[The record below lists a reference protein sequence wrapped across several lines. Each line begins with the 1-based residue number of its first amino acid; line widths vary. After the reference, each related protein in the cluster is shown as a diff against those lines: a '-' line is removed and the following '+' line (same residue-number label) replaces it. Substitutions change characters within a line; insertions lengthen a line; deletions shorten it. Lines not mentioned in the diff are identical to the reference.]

1 MELKKIIS
9 ILDYT
14 SLKEKDNE
22 KTVEGF
28 CQKANTVLG
37 PVAAICLYPKF
48 IKYAKNLLQKS
59 KIKIATVINF
69 PHGNENLESIKKQIK
84 KALKDGADE
93 IDLVIPYQE
102 YIQLGKSP
110 QAILLVQEAKKICQQ
125 KCLKVILETGELK
138 KKNLILAASK
148 DAIFAG
154 ANFIKTSTG
163 KTDIGATKEAVEI
176 ILQSIQ
182 TSKNKVGLKIS
193 GGIRNKFQVK
203 EYLTLTEKICGE
215 KFIHP
220 SSFRIGASS
229 LLDFLLSS
237 SHNNQN

>member
-1 MELKKIIS
+1 MLKS
-9 ILDYT
+9 YFRNRRT
-14 SLKEKDNE
+14 
-22 KTVEGF
+22 
-28 CQKANTVLG
+28 
-37 PVAAICLYPKF
+37 
-48 IKYAKNLLQKS
+48 
-59 KIKIATVINF
+59 
-69 PHGNENLESIKKQIK
+69 
-84 KALKDGADE
+84 
-93 IDLVIPYQE
+93 
-102 YIQLGKSP
+102 
-110 QAILLVQEAKKICQQ
+110 
-125 KCLKVILETGELK
+125 K

-215 KFIHP
+215 KFIP
-220 SSFRIGASS
+220 NTSRYFQTY
-229 LLDFLLSS
+229 LVF
-237 SHNNQN
+237 